1 MKVITEGGEGIGL
14 TDPVKFLLLHIV
26 RKSTSLLCQAI
37 VFARKYS
44 KYHIFSNKRRVLNK
58 RRPIITAAPFNTQIK
73 ISVAFS

>member
-14 TDPVKFLLLHIV
+14 TDPVKFLLVHIV

-44 KYHIFSNKRRVLNK
+44 KYHIFSNKRRVLN
-58 RRPIITAAPFNTQIK
+58 
-73 ISVAFS
+73 